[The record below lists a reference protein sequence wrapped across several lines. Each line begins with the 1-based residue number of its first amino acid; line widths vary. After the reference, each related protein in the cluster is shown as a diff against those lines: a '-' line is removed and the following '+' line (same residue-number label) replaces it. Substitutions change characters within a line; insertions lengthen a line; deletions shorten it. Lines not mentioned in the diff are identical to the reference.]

1 MILDG
6 KSSQEYPVNVGVPQV
21 LILGPIFF
29 PTIHWWPT
37 WWCYLYCKCDQA
49 SDLWHQLELAS
60 ELESDLQDTVALVIS
75 TLEKLNWFH
84 LTALIT
90 MVLLMWKWM
99 GLFWRKNRLWRCW
112 AVPYP
117 ELFWSWYTG
126 LGSQIQTPK
135 FLKMIA

>member
-1 MILDG
+1 MVLDG

-112 AVPYP
+112 AVSYP